1 MVAVYAGQ
9 TALMGKVLDFKAGT
23 KIAEFVASSR
33 LCDVIQGPFGSG
45 KTKALCARIM
55 RHAQEQVKS
64 PIDGIR
70 YSRFAI
76 IRNTVP
82 DLIRTTI
89 RTWLE
94 TFPER
99 EYGRFI
105 GGAVKQH
112 FIRFADVQ
120 CDVDFLSLDK
130 EEDIRK
136 LRSTEYT
143 GVAWNEVSYAMRDLF
158 VESFRCLRYPPK
170 EHGGPNPWRGI
181 IADTNPPDE
190 DHWLGIM
197 TGQVEMPVGLPED
210 EQAQYAW
217 PQGWGFYKQPA
228 ALIEEFDDR
237 GLLTGYKINQKAEN
251 LSNLPEGYYQ
261 DLLRAAPSKAWI
273 DSRLMNRITL
283 VVDGQPVW
291 PMFRREFHVA
301 REALKPVDG
310 RDVIV
315 ALDFGRVYPAALFGQ
330 QINDRDYIQYE
341 ILGFNEPA
349 TVFAPRIKRFLETH
363 YPGSRVRFT
372 GDPKGRDKGQ
382 ATDQSS
388 YEIYAWHG
396 MQVTACPVKGNDIQT
411 RTEAVAFVL
420 NDNPSGVNRLV
431 ISPACRTLI
440 SGMSGR
446 YHLVREDD
454 GELRPKKDKYSNL
467 CDTLQYWLI
476 GVGEGRRMIG
486 IRPVVDVKPFSYRP
500 KRRTMRRIEA

>member
-1 MVAVYAGQ
+1 MAQ
-9 TALMGKVLDFKAGT
+9 VLDFEAGT
-23 KIAEFVASSR
+23 KIAEFVSSDK
-33 LCDVIQGPFGSG
+33 LCDIIQGPFGSG
-45 KTKALCARIM
+45 KTKALCARLM
-55 RHAQEQVKS
+55 RHAQDQVKS

-82 DLIRTTI
+82 DLVRTTI

-94 TFPER
+94 TFPEK

-105 GGAVKQH
+105 GGAMKQH
-112 FIRFADVQ
+112 IIRFADVD
-120 CDVDFLSLDK
+120 CIVDFLSLDK
-130 EEDIRK
+130 EDDVRK

-143 GVAWNEVSYAMRDLF
+143 GVAFNEVSFSLRELF
-158 VESFRCLRYPPK
+158 VESFRCLRYPEPK
-170 EHGGPNPWRGI
+170 HGGPNPWRGI

-190 DHWLGIM
+190 DHWLAIM

-217 PQGWGFYKQPA
+217 PEGWGFYKQPS
-228 ALIEEFDDR
+228 ALVEKFDDR
-237 GLLTGYKINQKAEN
+237 GLLTGYVINPKAEN
-251 LSNLPEGYYQ
+251 LKNLPNGYYNE
-261 DLLRAAPSKAWI
+261 LLAAAPSKAWI
-273 DSRLMNRITL
+273 DSRLMNRIAL
-283 VVDGQPVW
+283 VADGQAVW

-301 REALKPVDG
+301 KEALRPVDG

-330 QINDRDYIQYE
+330 QIAERNYIQFE
-341 ILGFNEPA
+341 MLGFNEPA
-349 TVFAPRIKRFLETH
+349 TVFAPRVKRFLETH
-363 YPGSRVRFT
+363 YLGSKVRFT

-388 YEIYAWHG
+388 YEIYSWHG
-396 MQVTACPVKGNDIQT
+396 MQIVPCPVKGNDIQT

-440 SGMSGR
+440 TGMAGR
-446 YHLVREDD
+446 YHLVREED

-467 CDTLQYWLI
+467 CDSLQYWVI
-476 GVGEGRRMIG
+476 GAGEGRRMIG
-486 IRPVVDVKPFSYRP
+486 VRPAGEAKVVSYHR
-500 KRRTMRRIEA
+500 KQRSMRRIVA

>member
-1 MVAVYAGQ
+1 
-9 TALMGKVLDFKAGT
+9 MGKVLDFKAGT

-33 LCDVIQGPFGSG
+33 VCDIIQGPFGSG

-55 RHAQEQVKS
+55 RHAQEQIKS
-64 PIDGIR
+64 PIDGIK

-89 RTWLE
+89 RSWLE

-112 FIRFADVQ
+112 LVRFANVH
-120 CDVDFLSLDK
+120 CDVDFLSLDR

-143 GVAWNEVSYAMRDLF
+143 GVAFNEVSFALRDIF
-158 VESFRCLRYPPK
+158 VEAFRCLRYPEP

-181 IADTNPPDE
+181 IADTNAPDE

-197 TGQVEMPVGLPED
+197 TGQVEMPIGLPED
-210 EQAQYAW
+210 EQAKYSW
-217 PQGWGFYKQPA
+217 PEGWGFYKQPP
-228 ALIEEFDDR
+228 ALIEKFDDR
-237 GLLTGYKINQKAEN
+237 GLLTGYEVNRGSEN
-251 LSNLPEGYYQ
+251 FANLPEGYYQ
-261 DLLRAAPSKAWI
+261 DLLSAAPSKAWI

-310 RDVIV
+310 RDVVV

-349 TVFAPRIKRFLETH
+349 TVFAPRVKRFLETH

-388 YEIYAWHG
+388 YEIYAYHG
-396 MQVTACPVKGNDIQT
+396 MQIIPCPVKGNDIQT

-440 SGMSGR
+440 TGMAGR

-467 CDTLQYWLI
+467 CDTLQYWVI

-486 IRPVVDVKPFSYRP
+486 VRPAGDVKAFSYRP
-500 KRRTMRRIEA
+500 KRRIMRRVLG